1 MTKQHTTEQ
10 TKHFATLAKNH
21 TAFLKRFQKAHPD
34 FDFETL
40 HFHDEARIKK
50 LNTLR
55 IPHDSFKTKLGIAK
69 RLSRL
74 HHDPA
79 VQSKLLKSGFHS
91 AQQVTQLSER
101 TFVNTYAKPLGLSAN
116 ATTQVYNNAVAT
128 QEKVRLMLA
137 NVKTTVGSPHYQALK
152 LTNVGD
158 DVTTYFEQL
167 PSYQEMF
174 GNQDYCSCAECK
186 SIFGPAAYFVD
197 LMRIID
203 KYITTPN
210 STTIPTQ
217 PTNLTFFNISSGTT
231 YVGRRSDLP
240 LIPLTCENT
249 NTLIPYITIVIER
262 LFALVSTELNLSS
275 NLSQAYQTLAT
286 TTTYPFQLPYNL
298 PLTQVRNYLSQLNL
312 SLAGVYASGKVAPTA
327 VASENF
333 GFSFDQ
339 TGILT
344 TAATGTTLNGYYGF
358 PSTTN
363 LVTTLTPIV
372 TFMFQTKLLVDAFQV
387 LLFQDLS
394 PTEISNNVAHN
405 FFINQGF
412 SSNGYL
418 QITTDNSGTTTF
430 TNLSTD
436 TCDRLNRFIRFSQ
449 NANVDFITLDW
460 LLRVGS
466 GTSTSA
472 ISSASIQQASAILA
486 LAQQWKADVITTASL
501 FGPMKTYGSGLDGT
515 AQSLFDRIYNNPSI
529 LQGATPYHPTGNP
542 LNSGYTS
549 NVTSWTPGATD
560 ATNVSTLSWLASS
573 LNLSQD
579 DTILLGTTLFT
590 ATATPLTVENLS
602 ALYRHAFLAAQLNLT
617 ITQYMVF
624 LPLTA
629 LSKTLPFTPDQVA
642 QVLLTAQQFKTNRLT
657 VYDASYFISGT
668 PNLYAL
674 PVYDPTTVN
683 TWLQLLW
690 SNNPEGTATAQPNV
704 VVNEAIANYFSS
716 SSEII
721 TAISTIFIK
730 AIALPNGV
738 SNWYDAFLTLPATG
752 STTSPY
758 SAYINSVLALTSQ
771 WVYLIKKLNLPASL
785 ITSVGT
791 YPASYGF
798 TTNFASYTPQNILSL
813 ITFNN
818 YFTTFGDVNQQLL
831 LYVAAFNADPSTA
844 TTLLCGVTGWNVT
857 QTNLLI
863 PIVANGE
870 TNLVVQIADLAAS
883 WNVLNTLK
891 ADVVF
896 YQSLLALNALQAS
909 SGWTTYENTAQQTLQ
924 KVQAVFS
931 PSQWAGVMDQINSR
945 IALSTRDALLAIA
958 LWQLNIQYKDIQTS
972 ENVYEYLLIDVN
984 MGDTTMIS
992 YIREGLNACQL
1003 YLQRCRLRIEQGVDV
1018 LDIPDSWWEWMMQ
1031 YRVWEANRQ
1040 IFVYPENYLVPSI
1053 RHTKTALF
1061 VDLENQLQQSDITD
1075 AFIESSYK
1083 TYLNSFSE
1091 LSKLVPI
1098 QSMQAIVKDS
1108 EKGDISTKFVVAR
1121 TTTQP
1126 YTYYYCSQQDGYP
1139 WSDWSEITIT
1149 IDAPYVTPVFA
1160 FNRLYIF
1167 WAELKATVNTS
1178 ISSSSGNVQSNQ
1190 STVYSAEIRC
1200 TFLDLENNW
1209 VNPQV
1214 VKTEPVVF
1222 YSLDGNGLI
1231 SLFNGLF
1238 DMSTTP
1244 WLKVFASRITNT
1256 NLQSFD
1262 QTQTNFERI
1271 FLTYG
1276 PFLNQGAVITQ
1287 PSNVPTDST
1296 EHASFKNRLYV
1307 ASANYFRTAES
1318 YGSGNQAYVSSLVLN
1333 QDLSSDYIICN
1344 NEFYNTDPYTPNT
1357 APLPYMAIVNSLS
1370 GQLQVAYNTDVIYE
1384 NYLGDYQ
1391 VNAPASGSTINQSSF
1406 SNSFISNTVS
1416 GQIYNTLKTAGVI
1429 DDNGNVVQA
1438 NLLQLNLV
1446 TTLNTLISSGTVT
1459 VQMFSYV
1466 QKILFLFA
1474 TPLTLFSSI
1483 PTQSSYS
1490 EPVLNQPGSFVFS
1503 DGIETF
1509 FIEPAKKT
1517 ISGNPSQARFS
1528 TLGQGVEV
1536 SRPRINQVTFLQ
1548 CAGVTYT
1555 QSNLL
1560 YQQLTS
1566 YTLLNPDGT
1575 VNLPNVSTTIL
1586 GMILSGI
1593 APPLPSTC
1601 TTSTAY
1607 NILMG
1612 YPIIFS
1618 DAFVTNQI
1626 SSTTSTSIYNAFK
1639 SYGLIDVNGRVALNN
1654 LTGSITQ
1661 MVLTN
1666 LINQNAITSNQIPEI
1681 YSTIYNTPPET
1692 DLKYVNA
1699 NADSSITSL
1708 TNYQFNIT
1716 RLTTDAIQPLSRSLL
1731 YGGVSQLISLQSQ
1744 QIPVVPVLPFS
1755 RFTPATQV
1763 NYPSAIDGSQVD
1775 FDGLYGE
1782 YFWELFYHI
1791 PCLLADSLNTNQ
1803 NFREAMAWYE
1813 YIFNPHAVE
1822 QFITSTTFSDETR
1835 GKITPAQSASILT
1848 SLQSNNI
1855 GSPLAPVVSA
1865 GGVVNTQYT
1874 AATSLSF
1881 LSSQELT
1888 TTQLQ
1893 MVSNILLNYQIATAS
1908 AHYWQFQPFRMYI
1921 WPTLTQML
1929 NDDNPAMAVYN
1940 DDPFNPFAIARLRI
1954 GAFEKYAV
1962 MQYIENLINWGDQQF
1977 TEDTWES
1984 ISAATM
1990 LYVYALDLLGQR
2002 PVNLGNCPT
2011 SSPAT
2016 FADIQA
2022 KYGDDIPQ
2030 FLIDLENLVPGGNS
2044 LQLPLSS
2051 QGFNDLDVYFC
2062 VPENT
2067 QLLSYWD
2074 VIEDRLYKI
2083 RNSMNINGVVRTL
2096 ALFEPPL
2103 NPMDLAKAAAS
2114 GSNLPGGGV
2123 GGKYAPMPYRFDFLI
2138 TQARDLTSTLIQ
2150 LGASLLAALEK
2161 NDAEQLNMLHS
2172 TQESVILNMNIQV
2185 RQNAI
2190 TQLQQSI
2197 QSMQYTLD
2205 SAQYRENYYTTLIAN
2220 GLNSAENTN
2229 LDAMAAGLAF
2239 NILGSILKT
2248 AASIGYAIPQVGSP
2262 FAMTYGG
2269 IQVGSMVN
2277 AAAGAAEVGGE
2288 ISNFIAQ
2295 RALTMAGY
2303 QRRAE
2308 DWTFQQQTAAYD
2320 VSRIQEDMAGLQTQL
2335 SSAQQ
2340 DLAILQKQIEQN
2352 TAITNFLQSK
2362 FTNQQ
2367 LYAWMVGQL
2376 SGVYYQTYQLA
2387 YTYAMKAQLAFQMET
2402 DMPAAN
2408 FLTINYWD
2416 SLRKGLLAGEY
2427 LMLSLQRMN
2436 VQYQTV
2442 NTRRYEIEKNISLA
2456 MTNPQAFLDLKA
2468 KGTCNF
2474 SFTEELFDY
2483 DYPGQYA
2490 RKITTMS
2497 VTIPAVVGPYQN
2509 IKATLK
2515 QTFSAWVYDPTA
2527 DAATQYLLDN
2537 ETGTAPDGLI
2547 ENWLPNQSIAISK
2560 GLDDNG
2566 MFVLN
2571 FEDPRY
2577 LPFEGTGAVSN
2588 WTLDMPA
2595 TTNRFDL
2602 NSITDV
2608 IFTVKYTAL
2617 YDASLE
2623 TKVKGWLAQ
2632 YPYEGGLYYVLQQ
2645 AFASQWYAFISNQSS
2660 TTSQSLTFP
2669 IAPNQLNAYK
2679 TVSLTG
2685 VLFLVE
2691 TAEGMTMPVTSQ
2703 FMNLTIGSQTAKPVS
2718 NAGAIGTLAGLSLA
2732 PADFMTNWVLEFNL
2746 TAMKADPNL
2755 SQLLTN
2761 GFIDPTKLLGVE
2773 MIMQYSAT
2781 VFNS

>member
-1 MTKQHTTEQ
+1 MTKQITTEQ
-10 TKHFATLAKNH
+10 AKQFATLAKNH
-21 TAFLKRFQKAHPD
+21 TAFLKRFQKAHPN
-34 FDFETL
+34 FNFESV
-40 HFHDEARIKK
+40 HFHNEEKLKK

-55 IPHDSFKTKLGIAK
+55 IPHETFKTQLGIAK

-74 HHDPA
+74 HHDPS
-79 VQSKLLKSGFHS
+79 VQSKLLKNGFHS

-101 TFVNTYAKPLGLSAN
+101 TFVSAYAKPLGLTTQ
-116 ATTQVYNNAVAT
+116 ATSQVYNNAVAT

-167 PSYQEMF
+167 PSYQEIF

-210 STTIPTQ
+210 TTTIPTQ
-217 PTNLTFFNISSGTT
+217 PTNLTFP
-231 YVGRRSDLP
+231 GRRPDLP
-240 LIPLTCENT
+240 LILLTCENT
-249 NTLIPYITIVIER
+249 NTLIPYISIVIER
-262 LFALVSTELNLSS
+262 LFALVSTELGLSS
-275 NLSQAYQTLAT
+275 NVSQAYQTLAT

-298 PLTQVRNYLSQLNL
+298 PLTQIRNYLTQLNL
-312 SLAGVYASGKVAPTA
+312 SLATVYASGKVAPA
-327 VASENF
+327 NIASEQF

-339 TGILT
+339 TNILT
-344 TAATGTTLNGYYGF
+344 TAASGAALNGYYGY
-358 PSTTN
+358 PATTD
-363 LVTTLTPIV
+363 LVTTLTPIA

-412 SSNGYL
+412 STNGSL
-418 QITTDNSGTTTF
+418 QISTDASGNTTF

-460 LLRVGS
+460 LLRIGS
-466 GTSTSA
+466 GTTTSA
-472 ISSASIQQASAILA
+472 ISTGSIYQASAILA
-486 LAQQWKADVITTASL
+486 LAQQWKTDAIVTASL

-515 AQSLFDRIYNNPSI
+515 AQSLFDRIYNNPNI
-529 LQGATPYHPTGNP
+529 LQGATPYQPTGNA

-549 NVTSWTPGATD
+549 PINHWTPGATD
-560 ATNVSTLSWLASS
+560 ATNIQTLSWLASS
-573 LNLSQD
+573 LNLSQS
-579 DTILLGTTLFT
+579 DTNLLGTTLFT
-590 ATATPLTVENLS
+590 ATSTPLTVENLS
-602 ALYRHAFLAAQLNLT
+602 VLFRHAFLAGQLNQT
-617 ITQYMVF
+617 ITQYSIL
-624 LPLTA
+624 LPLTP
-629 LSKTLPFTPDQVA
+629 LSKTLPFTTDQVA
-642 QVLLTAQQFKTNRLT
+642 QLLAAAQQFKTNRLS
-657 VYDASYFISGT
+657 VYDISYFISGT
-668 PNLYAL
+668 ANIYAL

-683 TWLQLLW
+683 NWLQLLW
-690 SNNPEGTATAQPNV
+690 SNNPEGTATPQGDV
-704 VVNEAIANYFSS
+704 VVNEAISNYFGST
-716 SSEII
+716 SEII

-738 SNWYDAFLTLPATG
+738 TNWYDAFLTQPPTG

-758 SAYINSVLALTSQ
+758 STYINAVLALTSQ
-771 WVYLIKKLNLPASL
+771 WVYLIKKLNLPANL

-798 TTNFASYTPQNILSL
+798 ATNFASYTPQNISSL
-813 ITFNN
+813 ITFNK
-818 YFTTFGDVNQQLL
+818 YFTTFGDVNQALL

-844 TTLLCGVTGWNVT
+844 TPILCSITGWSLA
-857 QTNLLI
+857 QTDLLI
-863 PIVANGE
+863 PVVAGGE
-870 TNLVVQIADLAAS
+870 TNLVVQIGDLMAA

-891 ADVVF
+891 ADVPF
-896 YQSLLALNALQAS
+896 YQSLLALNVLPAS

-924 KVQAVFS
+924 KIQAVFS
-931 PSQWAGVMDQINSR
+931 PSQWTGVMDQINSR

-958 LWQLNIQYKDIQTS
+958 LWKLHSQYKDILTS

-1003 YLQRCRLRIEQGVDV
+1003 YLQRCRLRIEQGVEIM
-1018 LDIPDSWWEWMMQ
+1018 DIPDSWWEWMMQ

-1053 RHTKTALF
+1053 RHTKTSLF

-1083 TYLNSFSE
+1083 TYLNGFSE

-1108 EKGDISTKFVVAR
+1108 EKGEISTKFVVAR

-1139 WSDWSEITIT
+1139 WSDWNEITIT
-1149 IDAPYVTPVFA
+1149 IDAPFVTPVFA

-1178 ISSSSGNVQSNQ
+1178 ISSTSGDVQSNQ
-1190 STVYSAEIRC
+1190 NVVYSAEIRC

-1214 VKTEPVVF
+1214 VKTEEVVF
-1222 YSLDGNGLI
+1222 YSTDGNGNMT

-1238 DMSTTP
+1238 DMSSTP

-1262 QTQTNFERI
+1262 QSQTNFERI
-1271 FLTYG
+1271 YLTYG
-1276 PFLNQGAVITQ
+1276 PFLNQGVVISQ
-1287 PSNVPTDST
+1287 PQNLVTNDS
-1296 EHASFKNRLYV
+1296 EMSQFKNRLYV
-1307 ASANYFRTAES
+1307 ASANYFRTAKS
-1318 YGSGNQAYVSSLVLN
+1318 YGSGNEAYVSSLVLN

-1344 NEFYNTDPYTPNT
+1344 NEFYNTDPYTPNA
-1357 APLPYMAIVNSLS
+1357 APLPYMSIVNALS
-1370 GQLQVAYNTDVIYE
+1370 GQLQVAYNTDVITE
-1384 NYLGDYQ
+1384 NFLGDFQ
-1391 VNAPASGSTINQSSF
+1391 VNAPASGSTLNQSSF
-1406 SNSFISNTVS
+1406 SNSFITNTVS
-1416 GQIYNTLKTAGVI
+1416 GQIFSALKTAGVI
-1429 DDNGNVVQA
+1429 DGNGNVVQSA
-1438 NLLQLNLV
+1438 LLTLNLV
-1446 TTLNTLISSGTVT
+1446 TTLNALISSGTVT
-1459 VQMFSYV
+1459 VQMFSYI

-1474 TPLTLFSSI
+1474 APLTLFQTI
-1483 PTQSSYS
+1483 PTQSSHS
-1490 EPVLNQPGSFVFS
+1490 EPVINQPGSFMFS
-1503 DGIETF
+1503 DGVETF
-1509 FIEPAKKT
+1509 FIEPVKKP
-1517 ISGNPSQARFS
+1517 IPGQPSQARFS
-1528 TLGQGVEV
+1528 TLGQGIEV

-1548 CAGVTYT
+1548 CSGVTYA
-1555 QSNLL
+1555 QSQLL

-1575 VNLPNVSTTIL
+1575 VNLPNVTTTIL
-1586 GMILSGI
+1586 GMILAGI
-1593 APPLPSTC
+1593 TPPLPATC
-1601 TTSTAY
+1601 TTSTTY

-1612 YPIIFS
+1612 YPIIFT
-1618 DAFVTNQI
+1618 DAFVTNEI
-1626 SSTTSTSIYNAFK
+1626 DAATSTSIYGAFK
-1639 SYGLIDVNGRVALNN
+1639 SYALIDINGRVALNN

-1666 LINQNAITSNQIPEI
+1666 LINQGAITSNQIPDI

-1692 DLKYVNA
+1692 DLKYVNS
-1699 NADSSITSL
+1699 NADASITSL
-1708 TNYQFNIT
+1708 SNYQFNIT

-1731 YGGVSQLISLQSQ
+1731 YGGISQLISLQSQ

-1791 PCLLADSLNTNQ
+1791 PCLLADALNTNQ
-1803 NFREAMAWYE
+1803 NFRDAMSWYE

-1822 QFITSTTFSDETR
+1822 QFITSTTFSDQTR
-1835 GKITPAQSASILT
+1835 GLITPAQSAATLT
-1848 SLQSNNI
+1848 ALQANNI
-1855 GSPLAPVVSA
+1855 GTPAAPIVSSA
-1865 GGVVNTQYT
+1865 GVVNTQFT

-1881 LSSQELT
+1881 LSAQQLT
-1888 TTQLQ
+1888 ADQIQ
-1893 MVSNILLNYQIATAS
+1893 MVSNILLNFQIATAS

-1929 NDDNPAMAVYN
+1929 SDDNPAMAVYN

-1962 MQYIENLINWGDQQF
+1962 MQYVENLINWGDQQF
-1977 TEDTWES
+1977 TQDTWES

-2011 SSPAT
+2011 TEPAT

-2044 LQLPLSS
+2044 VQLPLAS

-2083 RNSMNINGVVRTL
+2083 RNSMDINGVVRTL

-2114 GSNLPGGGV
+2114 GNNLPGGGV

-2138 TQARDLTSTLIQ
+2138 GQARDLTNTLMQ

-2161 NDAEQLNMLHS
+2161 NDAEQLSMLQS
-2172 TQESVILNMNIQV
+2172 TQEGVILNMNIQV

-2190 TQLQQSI
+2190 TQLQQAI
-2197 QSMQYTLD
+2197 QSMQYSLD
-2205 SAQYRENYYTTLIAN
+2205 SAQYRETYYTNLISN
-2220 GLNSAENTN
+2220 GLISSENTN
-2229 LDAMAAGLAF
+2229 LDAMASGLAF
-2239 NILGSILKT
+2239 NILASILKT

-2277 AAAGAAEVGGE
+2277 AAAGAAEVGSE

-2303 QRRAE
+2303 QRRAQ
-2308 DWTFQQQTAAYD
+2308 DWEFQLQTATYD

-2335 SSAQQ
+2335 NSAQQ
-2340 DLAILQKQIEQN
+2340 DLAILQQQIAQN
-2352 TAITNFLQSK
+2352 TAITNFLKSK

-2367 LYAWMVGQL
+2367 LYSWMVGQL

-2387 YTYAMKAQLAFQMET
+2387 YTYAMKAQVAFQMET
-2402 DMPAAN
+2402 DSPSTN

-2427 LMLSLQRMN
+2427 LTLSLQRMN

-2442 NTRRYEIEKNISLA
+2442 NTRRFEIEKNISLA

-2468 KGTCNF
+2468 TGTCNF

-2515 QTFSAWVYDPTA
+2515 QTFNAWVYDPTA

-2547 ENWLPNQSIAISK
+2547 ENWLPNQAIAISK
-2560 GLDDNG
+2560 GLDDSG

-2588 WTLDMPA
+2588 WTLEMPT
-2595 TTNRFDL
+2595 TTNRFDF

-2623 TKVKGWLAQ
+2623 TKVKGWLAS

-2645 AFASQWYAFISNQSS
+2645 AFASQWYACMSNQVAGA
-2660 TTSQSLTFP
+2660 TTQTLSFP
-2669 IAPNQLNAYK
+2669 IAPNQLNAYQS
-2679 TVSLTG
+2679 VSLTG

-2691 TAEGMTMPVTSQ
+2691 TAEGMSMPATSQ
-2703 FMNLTIGSQTAKPVS
+2703 FMSLTIGSQTAKPIS
-2718 NAGAIGTLAGLSLA
+2718 NAGAIGTISGLSVA
-2732 PADFMTNWVLEFNL
+2732 PADFMATWELTFNL
-2746 TAMKADPNL
+2746 TAMKADPTL
-2755 SQLLTN
+2755 SLLLTN
-2761 GFIDPTKLLGVE
+2761 GFIDPTKLRGVE

-2781 VFNS
+2781 VFHS